1 MAMRTHVVKIISSPD
16 PESMPT
22 PHDNSPPAVGAPG
35 RRTLTIMDAIYGRCV
50 VRRFTDSKVPEA
62 AIHALLYAAVQAPT
76 LAQDTTALGFSVI
89 CDRQIL
95 HDLSDWTGRLYNAV
109 EGETPRPHG
118 ADMKETGFSL
128 FHNAGTLIILYAMS
142 DDERHLPE
150 CWMAAENLMLAACGM
165 GLGTCLIAPVVD
177 ALNSLEWKQR
187 LDVPRATRAVTAIVV
202 GTPAGAL
209 PSVNRFPPEVFSW
222 IS

>member
-1 MAMRTHVVKIISSPD
+1 MVKIISVPD
-16 PESMPT
+16 PRNMPA
-22 PHDNSPPAVGAPG
+22 PHDSPSRATVAPG
-35 RRTLTIMDAIYGRCV
+35 RRTLTIMDAIYGRRA
-50 VRRFTDSKVPEA
+50 VRRFNDTKVPEA

-76 LAQDTTALGFSVI
+76 LAQDTTVLGFSVI

-118 ADMKETGFSL
+118 PDMKETGFSL

-165 GLGTCLIAPVVD
+165 GLGTCLITPVID
-177 ALNSLEWKQR
+177 ALNSREWKQR
-187 LDVPRATRAVTAIVV
+187 LEVPLATRAVTAIVI
-202 GTPAGAL
+202 GTTAGTL

-222 IS
+222 VS